1 VRLRTDNTTQK
12 SGVISQGDRI
22 EANVN
27 EHNLALSIR
36 SAHGKEAGHGND
48 LTLPARPA
56 QWDAGTN
63 PFQPEAAG
71 GHAILRSPSLVRETS
86 VMSMSVK
93 ETP

>member
-1 VRLRTDNTTQK
+1 VRLRTNNTTQK

-36 SAHGKEAGHGND
+36 SAHGNEAGHGNEPD
-48 LTLPARPA
+48 PSGKTT
-56 QWDAGTN
+56 QWDASTN

-71 GHAILRSPSLVRETS
+71 GPCDSPAAFFD
-86 VMSMSVK
+86 
-93 ETP
+93 